1 MTYDDLKKQI
11 ASFMG
16 RKDLVNE
23 IPGFID
29 LCEAALNNNPDFR
42 VRGMVCKL
50 DVELTGNELGLP
62 EDYLGMRMLR
72 HESGKEIPEV
82 SPQRLATVRACHDSN
97 AYVDLGD
104 RLEFAGAGD
113 KTPLEM
119 FCYRRIPPLTDTDQ
133 TNWLLKQNSAIYLY
147 GSLLEATEY
156 VKDDAR
162 IQIWMQRYAGAVDG
176 LVAADKRSR
185 WSGPLKV
192 SIE

>member
-1 MTYDDLKKQI
+1 
-11 ASFMG
+11 
-16 RKDLVNE
+16 
-23 IPGFID
+23 
-29 LCEAALNNNPDFR
+29 
-42 VRGMVCKL
+42 
-50 DVELTGNELGLP
+50 
-62 EDYLGMRMLR
+62 
-72 HESGKEIPEV
+72 
-82 SPQRLATVRACHDSN
+82 
-97 AYVDLGD
+97 
-104 RLEFAGAGD
+104 
-113 KTPLEM
+113 M